1 VTLLDI
7 TVDTGE
13 FGPVVSLSG
22 ECDLL
27 TAGQL
32 RDALAAQIAGGALH
46 LTVDLSRLTF
56 ADSVSIRV
64 LIQADR
70 ALKEA
75 GGALELANP
84 HASVARSLD
93 LLGVAQILTVRTKTP
108 SGPQP
113 TIQ

>member
-22 ECDLL
+22 ECDLS

-32 RDALAAQIAGGALH
+32 SAALTAQISGGAQH

-64 LIQADR
+64 LIQAHYALQDR
-70 ALKEA
+70 
-75 GGALELANP
+75 GGVLELAYP
-84 HASVARSLD
+84 HASVARSLS
-93 LLGVAQILTVRTKTP
+93 LLAVDQILTVRTKAP